1 MDPNVNN
8 WVQLVFRW
16 GHVVAGVMW
25 IGHLWFFNFVNG
37 PLQGKLDAATK
48 KTVVP
53 ELMPR
58 ALFWFR
64 WGAAWTWITG
74 FVLAGLIYYQ
84 TKEVLFD
91 QDNPPGGWLY
101 NPWLWLAVV
110 LVIWAVGFV
119 IYNLVMKS
127 VKNVVVAS
135 AIMLAIFVAFYC
147 LLECVGHFSGRS
159 LYIHAGATFG
169 TIMALNV
176 WMVIWPYQQKIIRG
190 VKEGTPADAET
201 IRQAGLRSR
210 QNTFM
215 SIPLIFTMISNHY
228 PTVYGASMWVRDG
241 ALAAIIIVGFL
252 FVRLLYGKA
261 AKVQGF

>member
-1 MDPNVNN
+1 MDPNLNN
-8 WVQLVFRW
+8 WIQLIFRW

-37 PLQGKLDAATK
+37 PFQGKIDATMK

-91 QDNPPGGWLY
+91 TDHIG

-119 IYNLVMKS
+119 IYNAVMKG
-127 VKNVVVAS
+127 VKNVVAAS
-135 AIMLAIFVAFYC
+135 AIMLAIFAGVYA
-147 LLECVGHFSGRS
+147 LLECVGHFGGRA
-159 LYIHAGATFG
+159 LYIHTGATFG

-176 WMVIWPYQQKIIRG
+176 WMIIWPYQKRIITG
-190 VKEGTPADAET
+190 VKEGNPADAET
-201 IRQAGLRSR
+201 VRQAGLRSR
-210 QNTFM
+210 QNTYM
-215 SIPLIFTMISNHY
+215 SVPLLFAMISNHY
-228 PTVYGASMWVRDG
+228 PTVYGASPLMRDG
-241 ALAAIIIVGFL
+241 ILAVIIIVGFL
-252 FVRLLYGKA
+252 FVKLFYGKA
-261 AKVQGF
+261 GKVPGF

>member
-1 MDPNVNN
+1 MDPNLNN
-8 WVQLVFRW
+8 WIQLIFRW

-37 PLQGKLDAATK
+37 PFQGKIDAATK
-48 KTVVP
+48 KVVVP

-91 QDNPPGGWLY
+91 TDHIG

-119 IYNLVMKS
+119 IYNAVMKG
-127 VKNVVVAS
+127 VKNVVAAS
-135 AIMLAIFVAFYC
+135 AIMLAIFAGVYA
-147 LLECVGHFSGRS
+147 LLECVGHFGGRA
-159 LYIHAGATFG
+159 LYIHTGATFG

-176 WMVIWPYQQKIIRG
+176 WMIIWPYQKRIITG
-190 VKEGTPADAET
+190 VKEGNPADAET
-201 IRQAGLRSR
+201 VRQAGLRSR
-210 QNTFM
+210 QNTYM
-215 SIPLIFTMISNHY
+215 SVPLLFAMISNHY
-228 PTVYGASMWVRDG
+228 PTVYGASPLMRDG
-241 ALAAIIIVGFL
+241 ILAVIIIVGFL
-252 FVRLLYGKA
+252 FVKLFYGKA
-261 AKVQGF
+261 GKVPGF